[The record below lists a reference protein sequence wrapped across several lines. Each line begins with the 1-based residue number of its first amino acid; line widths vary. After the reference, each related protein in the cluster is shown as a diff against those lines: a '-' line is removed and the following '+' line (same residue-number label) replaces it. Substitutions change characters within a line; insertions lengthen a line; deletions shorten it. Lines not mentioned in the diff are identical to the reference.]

1 MEDNVVYKAMLELL
15 DKNRLMPYYAA
26 ERRID
31 LFINLFLEE
40 ILTAYYEEKV
50 NFVVAEFPLKHALN
64 NQADKL
70 DYLCAFNKTK
80 QPIFVELKTDSISFK
95 CKQAA
100 YYIDRAT
107 HWPGCIKGLTAII
120 GNKTMLFSYRKK
132 YFKLM
137 TLLLNAGLVNLS
149 GEGTWESAQRLA
161 ALDSNLN
168 SRQAKGN
175 FSRRL
180 IEMSGHVHACW
191 EGEAKLLYLVPDAN
205 YVNGKIEHD
214 CKVKYPS
221 IDFSKIDLLDFSQ
234 IEGLPISTDI
244 NYAQEFRQ
252 LVEFLNKLK

>member
-1 MEDNVVYKAMLELL
+1 MVYKAMLNLL

-40 ILTAYYEEKV
+40 ILTAYYGEKV

-107 HWPGCIKGLTAII
+107 HWPSCIEGLMAII
-120 GNKTMLFSYRKK
+120 GSKKMRFSYREK

-137 TLLLNAGLVNLS
+137 KRLHKEGLIGIS
-149 GEGTWESAQRLA
+149 GEGNRESVQWPTVP
-161 ALDSNLN
+161 DSEFSSLEKP
-168 SRQAKGN
+168 SSFKGKRGE
-175 FSRRL
+175 FSRDL
-180 IEMSGHVHACW
+180 IKLSRHVYACW
-191 EGEAKLLYLVPDAN
+191 NGEAKILYLVPHDDHLKKQIKDECK
-205 YVNGKIEHD
+205 GKAS
-214 CKVKYPS
+214 V
-221 IDFSKIDLLDFSQ
+221 LDFSQ
-234 IEGLPISTDI
+234 IESLPIGSDMSF
-244 NYAQEFRQ
+244 AQEFRQ
-252 LVEFLNKLK
+252 LVKFLKTLK

>member
-1 MEDNVVYKAMLELL
+1 MVFEAMLELL
-15 DKNRLMPYYAA
+15 DKNKLMPYYAA

-40 ILTAYYEEKV
+40 ILTAYYGEKV

-107 HWPGCIKGLTAII
+107 HWPSCIEGLMAII
-120 GNKTMLFSYRKK
+120 GNKKMRFSYREK
-132 YFKLM
+132 YFQLM
-137 TLLLNAGLVNLS
+137 TLLLNNGLIDIS
-149 GEGTWESAQRLA
+149 GEGTRESFQRLTALAQRL
-161 ALDSNLN
+161 N
-168 SRQAKGN
+168 SRGEKGE

-180 IEMSGHVHACW
+180 IELSRHIHARRD
-191 EGEAKLLYLVPDAN
+191 GEAKLLYLVPDSN
-205 YVNGKIEHD
+205 DVKIKIERE
-214 CKVKYPS
+214 CKLKYPTV
-221 IDFSKIDLLDFSQ
+221 DFSRIDTLEFLQ
-234 IEGLPISTDI
+234 IESLPIDSDM

-252 LVEFLNKLK
+252 LVKFLKTLK